1 MTAPNTLPAWCLSG
15 KLCWLGPSH
24 RMEAAAFIHAREMRV
39 LLPDLLEL
47 LCPHCA
53 SLGKEALVVLQN
65 VLEHLEKTEASAIT
79 VQLVQKLCPHLD
91 GHQAMSAAL
100 QPSPVS
106 STQSRPCSPGHC
118 RDRFQQPSPASSA
131 VSPQSISSH
140 HTHHHAPPDGAT
152 VSEAHLFS
160 FLPV

>member
-24 RMEAAAFIHAREMRV
+24 RMEAVAFIQAREMRV

-65 VLEHLEKTEASAIT
+65 MLEHLEKTEASAIT

-106 STQSRPCSPGHC
+106 STQSRPRSPGHC
-118 RDRFQQPSPASSA
+118 RDRFQQPSLASSA
-131 VSPQSISSH
+131 V
-140 HTHHHAPPDGAT
+140 
-152 VSEAHLFS
+152 
-160 FLPV
+160 